1 MIENKYI
8 LGLCPRTQSK
18 FFLQRNLF
26 WTGMGEKLD
35 SEQEKSLLFR
45 LLFCFSCLLAV
56 NGSSHYLWSLNFY
69 MLKAQRNLKSQN

>member
-1 MIENKYI
+1 
-8 LGLCPRTQSK
+8 
-18 FFLQRNLF
+18 
-26 WTGMGEKLD
+26 MGEKLD